1 MEMED
6 KGQEIKSKESND
18 KPLAFGFIL
27 FMVLGC
33 FCPNPRY
40 GGIS

>member
-1 MEMED
+1 MEMKD

-27 FMVLGC
+27 FIVLGC
-33 FCPNPRY
+33 FCQNPQDW
-40 GGIS
+40 GIS